1 MFSRKDFDGCDEG
14 HAKHKMRTIMTGE
27 MKKRALEVI
36 AHAIAEGIIET
47 NSAISLATEFMS
59 AVDRVDD

>member
-1 MFSRKDFDGCDEG
+1 
-14 HAKHKMRTIMTGE
+14 MRTIMTGE